1 MFSDTNST
9 LILVKSGDAVAG
21 AIVVGVLV
29 VALVVLS
36 SLQMPKKAHG
46 SIRSFGTP
54 PKAKVR
60 LAIRTSGIFIM
71 R

>member
-21 AIVVGVLV
+21 AMVVGVLV

-46 SIRSFGTP
+46 SIRSLGTP

-60 LAIRTSGIFIM
+60 LAIRTSGIFIV